1 MLKNLKKEIFKVKT
15 VTYMVTV
22 FVLALTTNTSW
33 AQKKPNIK
41 ELTSGEKTKE
51 VAGDIPTGGDTGI
64 KLHSLGLGIGQTFI
78 MGDAADNGEDKITW
92 DVYYNYSASYSF
104 DFMTNFH
111 TSKHKYQGKYIETTG
126 LALSI
131 KAKAFQFDSFA
142 PFALGGLGFYWPKMR
157 REVAGSLQD
166 SKTKTTFGLNLG
178 AGAEL
183 RLNRH
188 FMVGVIGHYH
198 NPFDVKQDNGLDVE
212 LSYFK
217 LLVTLFYTF

>member
-1 MLKNLKKEIFKVKT
+1 MLLKNLVKVFCNVKT
-15 VTYMVTV
+15 VTSLVTV
-22 FVLALTTNTSW
+22 FVFALGTSAW

-41 ELTSGEKTKE
+41 ELTSNEKTKE
-51 VAGDIPTGGDTGI
+51 VATDIPSGNDSV
-64 KLHSLGLGIGQTFI
+64 KLHSLGIGIGQTFLL
-78 MGDAADNGEDKITW
+78 GDAGDNGEDKITW
-92 DVYYNYSASYSF
+92 DIYYNYSASYSF

-111 TSKHKYQGKYIETTG
+111 TSKHKFQGKYVETTG

-157 REVAGSLQD
+157 REVSGTLQE
-166 SKTKTTFGLNLG
+166 SKSKMTFGLNLG

-198 NPFDVKQDNGLDVE
+198 NPFDVKQDNGPDVE

-217 LLVTLFYTF
+217 LLITLFYTF